1 MNMQALLKQAQK
13 MQKEVV
19 ETENELKSHI
29 YTAEVS
35 SGAIQAEATGELKVS
50 KIMIQDEDLLKVE
63 NKEMFNVFNMGIG
76 FVLAVDSKE
85 AQKTIEALAQINE
98 KAYVIGEVTSS
109 GSVDLK
115 W

>member
-63 NKEMFNVFNMGIG
+63 NKEMLQDMLVMVVNEVISKATEEKEQVMNKLTAGVKMPGG
-76 FVLAVDSKE
+76 F
-85 AQKTIEALAQINE
+85 
-98 KAYVIGEVTSS
+98 
-109 GSVDLK
+109 
-115 W
+115 